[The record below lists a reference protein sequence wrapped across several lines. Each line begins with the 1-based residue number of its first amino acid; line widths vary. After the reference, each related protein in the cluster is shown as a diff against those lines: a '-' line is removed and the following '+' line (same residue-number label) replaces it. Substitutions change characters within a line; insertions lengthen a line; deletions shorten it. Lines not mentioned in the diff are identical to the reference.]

1 MDAAAEVAPTLT
13 LPALAGRQRTLPML
27 SLRTRMLLAASLVLL
42 IFIGLCGM
50 GLEKAFRN
58 SALDAQ
64 QDRMRGLVYALLGAA
79 NPDQR
84 GDLTL
89 NSGELPE
96 PRLQQP
102 DSGLAAGLLDE
113 TGQELWRSPSAL
125 AALPVVIGP
134 EVGNWKFEQLGPNG
148 RFALSFG
155 LRWIAQNDT
164 PRRYTAV
171 VLEAPDAY
179 EAQLR
184 IFRRTLW
191 LWLLGA
197 AGGLLAAL
205 LLVQRWGLAPLQKLI
220 GELRGV
226 ETGAQ
231 PQIDAAYPAELAPLT
246 GALNAMIRSERSQLA
261 RYRNA
266 LADLA
271 HSLKTPLAVLRGL
284 DRHPQSAASSDQIL
298 NQQIDRMQQIVD
310 HQLGKAATAGRRALA
325 QPITLLPVAENV
337 LAALRKVHVVKQ
349 LDFRLAMARGLHVR
363 MDSSDLYELLGNL
376 LDNAG
381 KWARG
386 VVRLR
391 AMREGANLV
400 LEFEDDGPGF
410 PEDAERLLQRFA
422 RADSQTPGQGLGLAA
437 VAEMVK
443 AYEGTIRLTRSA
455 ELKGAQ
461 VEVTMPV

>member
-1 MDAAAEVAPTLT
+1 
-13 LPALAGRQRTLPML
+13 ML

-64 QDRMRGLVYALLGAA
+64 QERMRGLVYALLGAA

-102 DSGLAAGLLDE
+102 DSGLEAALLDE
-113 TGQELWRSPSAL
+113 MGKELWRSPSAL

-164 PRRYTAV
+164 PRPADRSAAGFQRYTAV
-171 VLEAPDAY
+171 VLEEPDAY

-231 PQIDAAYPAELAPLT
+231 PQIDTAYPAELAPLT

-284 DRHPQSAASSDQIL
+284 DRQPQSAASSDQIL

-325 QPITLLPVAENV
+325 QPIMLLPVAENV

-349 LDFRLAMARGLHVR
+349 LDFRLALAGGLHVR

-381 KWARG
+381 KWARS

-391 AMREGANLV
+391 ARREGANLV

-461 VEVTMPV
+461 VEVKIPA